1 MAKKKVRTYQ
11 DTSKFNWALGPDG
24 RMHPS
29 ELVPWEYQ
37 VYKDTNGMCWEDV
50 DNTYSSP
57 FRKMDLGTVLARNSA
72 GRYSCSERGE
82 YVSRADKEAEV
93 LRKTVTLS
101 EGTKTVLAK
110 YCIEG
115 EATTYMV
122 YARLAVTAAA
132 LTTWCQSHK
141 IMLYDWARYQ
151 SEVHIKVA
159 LKAAKI
165 GIISKGRN
173 TSKATLI
180 ARMEAAIAEYGT
192 ALLELQ
198 PVLYRLVKIGVL
210 PRSVIAL
217 ADSALWSL
225 TKRCV

>member
-1 MAKKKVRTYQ
+1 MAKQ
-11 DTSKFNWALGPDG
+11 DTSKYNWVLGPDG
-24 RMHPS
+24 RMHHS
-29 ELVPWEYQ
+29 NEVTWEHQ
-37 VYKDTNGMCWEDV
+37 VYEDNNGMVWEDV
-50 DNTYSSP
+50 DNVYNSP
-57 FRKMDLGTVLARNSA
+57 FRNMDLGTVLARNSA

-93 LRKTVTLS
+93 LRKKVVIS
-101 EGTKTVLAK
+101 DGTKTILAK
-110 YCIEG
+110 YTSEG

-122 YARLAVTAAA
+122 YARLALTAAA

-141 IMLYDWARYQ
+141 IMLYDWDRYQ
-151 SEVHIKVA
+151 SDVHIKVA
-159 LKAAKI
+159 LQAAKI

-198 PVLYRLVKIGVL
+198 PVLYHLVKIGVL
-210 PRSVIAL
+210 PRSVIAH
-217 ADSALWSL
+217 ADSALWSF